1 MFRSYD
7 NSFHKVTKEQ
17 LEMMRKEIAVN
28 SQRLCQIKW
37 QIEAAIDVAETL
49 DELNAINVAF

>member
-1 MFRSYD
+1 
-7 NSFHKVTKEQ
+7 
-17 LEMMRKEIAVN
+17 MRKEIAVN